1 MTDTLI
7 EHVTCLGCGCA
18 CDDIALAV
26 AGGRITGVRGA
37 CPAGERWLGNGTLP
51 AATLVNGGAAAPD
64 AALDAAARLL
74 FAPGARVLVY
84 LAGDLTCDAHREAV
98 ALADRIRAAV
108 DGPASDTVAAGIL
121 AAQRRG
127 RPGATLGELRH
138 RADLVVCWG
147 TDPDQRY
154 PRFTERFLPP
164 TGMHVTGRTV
174 VAVDVGHD
182 RAPAGAAMRLSLR
195 ADEEVDALNA
205 LRARVRG
212 QAPPSL
218 PASLAAV
225 ARLAEP
231 LASARYAAFVYDAE
245 PSDPARDPARVEAL
259 IALVQAL
266 NGPTRAVLYGL
277 RAGGNRSGI
286 EALLT
291 WQTGYPFAVDFAA
304 GYPRY
309 EPEEG
314 AAARIAGGRHDA
326 VLLLGAPGTVPPAVA
341 AALARVP
348 VVAVG
353 PRASEAPFPTR
364 VAIDTGAGALHEGGL
379 VLRMDDVPIHT
390 RPVLAHARTATAV
403 VQALRARA
411 PARTPEVT
419 P

>member
-1 MTDTLI
+1 MTHTRL
-7 EHVTCLGCGCA
+7 EHVTCLGCGCT
-18 CDDIALAV
+18 CDDLALTV
-26 AGGRITGVRGA
+26 ADGRIAGVRGA
-37 CPAGERWLGNGTLP
+37 CPAGERWVGDGTLP
-51 AATLVNGGAAAPD
+51 DDTLVDGGPVAPD
-64 AALDAAARLL
+64 DAIAAAARVLL
-74 FAPGARVLVY
+74 APGARVLVY

-98 ALADRIRAAV
+98 ALADRIGAAI

-164 TGMHVTGRTV
+164 AGMHVASRTL
-174 VAVDVGHD
+174 VAVDVGAD
-182 RAPAGAAMRLSLR
+182 RGPADVAERLTLR
-195 ADEEVDALNA
+195 ADDEVDALNA
-205 LRARVRG
+205 LRAAVRG
-212 QAPPSL
+212 QLPPAL
-218 PASLAAV
+218 PGPLAAV
-225 ARLAEP
+225 ADLAGRLT
-231 LASARYAAFVYDAE
+231 SARYAAFVYDAE
-245 PSDPARDPARVEAL
+245 PADPGRDPGRVEAL
-259 IALVQAL
+259 IALVQSL

-314 AAARIAGGRHDA
+314 AAARIARGRHGV
-326 VLLLGAPGTVPPAVA
+326 VLLLGAPETVPPAVA
-341 AALARVP
+341 EALAHVP
-348 VVAVG
+348 VVAIG
-353 PRASEAPFPTR
+353 PRASRAPFPTR
-364 VAIDTGAGALHEGGL
+364 VAIDTGAGSLHEGGL

-403 VQALRARA
+403 VRALCTRA